1 MIQKELEEIKNSTH
15 YWEKI
20 KNDDIHDII
29 NKSKDYIFGNY
40 NKFYYNKFLEN
51 FKDSRI
57 NHLENEWFKNKR
69 CLDIGCNDGTL
80 TLLIAHHFEP
90 KLIEGIDI
98 DYQLI
103 KTAIKNVKHIQRN
116 KLIKQVISQPTNINK
131 IFSEM
136 ESMPKSFIYSLDYN
150 DKLFLE
156 RKEKLFN
163 FSNESDALFDN
174 IMFMKENY
182 VSEIKEEETYDLIM
196 CMNTA
201 KWIHLNYGDVGI
213 KILFYNV
220 YSQLK
225 KGGIFLFQFQN
236 WKSYIKR
243 QNLSRT
249 IQNNFSRIKIKPD
262 DFKKYLESIYKFE
275 LISTNIPP
283 SNSKKNYER
292 PIYVFKKI

>member
-1 MIQKELEEIKNSTH
+1 
-15 YWEKI
+15 
-20 KNDDIHDII
+20 
-29 NKSKDYIFGNY
+29 
-40 NKFYYNKFLEN
+40 LEN

-57 NHLENEWFKNKR
+57 NHLEDEWFKNKR

-80 TLLIAHHFEP
+80 TVLIAHHFQP

-103 KTAIKNVKHIQRN
+103 KIAIKNVKHILRN
-116 KLIKQVISQPTNINK
+116 KVLKDVISSDSGDFATKSTNIDK
-131 IFSEM
+131 IISEID
-136 ESMPKSFIYSLDYN
+136 SMPKSFIHSLNYN

-163 FSNESDALFDN
+163 ISNERDCILDN
-174 IMFMKENY
+174 VMFMKENY
-182 VSEIKEEETYDLIM
+182 VSEIKEDETYDLIM

-213 KILFYNV
+213 KLLFYNV
-220 YSQLK
+220 NKQLR
-225 KGGIFLFQFQN
+225 KGGIFIFQFQN

-243 QNLSRT
+243 QNLSKT
-249 IQNNFSRIKIKPD
+249 ILTNFSKIK
-262 DFKKYLESIYKFE
+262 FKPENFNSYLENIYKFQ
-275 LISTNIPP
+275 LIGKNIPP
-283 SNSKKNYER
+283 SNSKKNYDR